1 MIYGGKKDEGLANI
15 DIESRNRKSREI
27 LTVNLAENRGFATI
41 IAIIKV
47 NGKKVGE
54 HEGSFVPFEVDITSA
69 LNNDRNIV

>member
-1 MIYGGKKDEGLANI
+1 MIYGGKKDEGLVNI
-15 DIESRNRKSREI
+15 DIEFGNRKSREI

-54 HEGSFVPFEVDITSA
+54 HKGSFVPFEVDITSA